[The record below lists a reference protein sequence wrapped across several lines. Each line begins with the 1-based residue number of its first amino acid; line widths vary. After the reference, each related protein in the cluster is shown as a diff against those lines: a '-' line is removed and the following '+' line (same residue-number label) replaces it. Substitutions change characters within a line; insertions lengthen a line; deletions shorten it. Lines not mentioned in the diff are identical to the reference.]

1 MFDCVPKMPLLPVK
15 KKTILYDF
23 TQSYILLYNIIQFL

>member
-15 KKTILYDF
+15 KRNK
-23 TQSYILLYNIIQFL
+23 SYMVLNNFIQFYVIL